1 MHVHKVCE
9 CSAFPLETW
18 MHISNYL
25 DDWLII
31 ARSRDVLAF
40 YICPKLINILN
51 RTTCS
56 VLHWYFHEAP
66 AVGCLPPKSAGHCHF
81 YPCCAYYYVFMG
93 CLVSDQLV

>member
-66 AVGCLPPKSAGHCHF
+66 AVGCLPPKVRDIVIF
-81 YPCCAYYYVFMG
+81 TRVVLIIM
-93 CLVSDQLV
+93 CLWAV